1 VQKDQQRLLIL
12 SSLGGTL
19 EFYDF
24 IIFALFASYISNAFF
39 PATDELV
46 SLLITFATFA
56 IGYLVR
62 PLGGIIFG
70 HFGDK
75 IGRKTTFTVSI
86 LIMALAT
93 IGIGVIPTYST
104 IGIAAPLIVIS
115 LRILQGISIGGEIP
129 GAITYVT
136 ESLPHRKG
144 LACGVIFCALLFGIV
159 LGSIVHAAILTF
171 LPAEQMQAYGW
182 RIPFIVG
189 GIFGLLSYLLR
200 KELHESS
207 QFLAI
212 EKSVEKFP
220 IVTVFKQELSCVI
233 AGGLIV
239 ALCAAIV
246 TGLFLFNPAYFTKV
260 LHLPMDAY
268 IWERTAAIAFGS
280 ILSIFFGHLTDLFN
294 LKKLVRLLTMLTACL
309 AYPIFTIYVYHPNLY
324 PLAFIASSLLLGLSA
339 GIIPPLL
346 SELFPTKIRYSG
358 IAVSYN
364 LGFAIFGGL
373 TPFVSLSLIY
383 YTGWVTTPAL
393 YLILVSLLA
402 ILSVAF
408 LNRRHQLFNS
418 EESCHPARNEGLPG

>member
-1 VQKDQQRLLIL
+1 MQKDQQRLLIL

-93 IGIGVIPTYST
+93 IGIGFIPTYST

-136 ESLPHRKG
+136 ESLPQHKG
-144 LACGVIFCALLFGIV
+144 LACGIIFCALLFGIV

-171 LPAEQMQAYGW
+171 LPEAQMQAYGW
-182 RIPFIVG
+182 RIPFIAG
-189 GIFGLLSYLLR
+189 GVFGLLSYLLR
-200 KELHESS
+200 KELHESAP
-207 QFLAI
+207 FLAI
-212 EKSVEKFP
+212 EKSIEKFP
-220 IVTVFKQELSCVI
+220 IVTVFKQQFSCVV

-260 LHLPMDAY
+260 LHLPNNAY

-280 ILSIFFGHLTDLFN
+280 VLSIVFGYLTDVFN
-294 LKKLVRLLTMLTACL
+294 IKKLVRFLAILTACL
-309 AYPIFTIYVYHPNLY
+309 AYPIFTIYAYYPSLY
-324 PLAFIASSLLLGLSA
+324 PIAFIASSLLLGLSA
-339 GIIPPLL
+339 GFIPPLL

-364 LGFAIFGGL
+364 LGFALFGGL
-373 TPFVSLSLIY
+373 TPLLSLSLIY
-383 YTGWVTTPAL
+383 YTGWVTAPAL
-393 YLILVSLLA
+393 YLILVALLT
-402 ILSVAF
+402 ILSLVF
-408 LNRRHQLFNS
+408 LSRRYQVLNPKGIG
-418 EESCHPARNEGLPG
+418 HPAA